1 MYFYLIILLILLY
14 ASLYYLYNNEFSIYQ
29 VNIENF
35 DFELLYKKQPIVISE
50 KITNIDNIIANWF
63 NYNIVYNVTNNYMW
77 GKNKYKYLFVISSDS
92 YDNNSIGIAD
102 PVEISL
108 CNPNSQIINGL
119 PHHDSDITTIKL
131 DNKGL
136 IIPFNWYYYIS
147 GNVQIYGI
155 HDYIT
160 ICTSV
165 LSKSL

>member
-50 KITNIDNIIANWF
+50 KITNIDNVIDNWF
-63 NYNIVYNVTNNYMW
+63 NYNIIYNLDNNYIW
-77 GKNKYKYLFVISSDS
+77 DKNKYKYLFVISK
-92 YDNNSIGIAD
+92 DNE

-108 CNPNSQIINGL
+108 CNPNSHIINGVTGVTGV
-119 PHHDSDITTIKL
+119 PRVPSQDSNITTIKL

-147 GNVQIYGI
+147 GNANIYGI

-165 LSKSL
+165 LSKKI